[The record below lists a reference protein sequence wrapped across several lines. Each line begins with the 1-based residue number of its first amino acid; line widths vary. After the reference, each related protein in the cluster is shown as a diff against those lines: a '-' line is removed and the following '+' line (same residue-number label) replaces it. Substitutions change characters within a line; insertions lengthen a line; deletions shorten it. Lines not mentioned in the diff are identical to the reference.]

1 MHLVLEKIVG
11 WHVYTFGKLRQLYN
25 WVLSW
30 GNSKYGILALFLFA
44 FIESSFFPIPP
55 DVLLMALCLS
65 QPSKA
70 FWYAFVT
77 TVGSVLGGLFGYF
90 IGYALY
96 ETIGKLIIAA
106 LGYQAAFESV
116 GKLFA
121 ENAFLAIFGAAFT
134 PIPYKVF
141 TIAAGVWGIPL
152 PIFVLASLLG
162 RAGRFFAVSALLY
175 FAGPKLK
182 NFIDEYFNIVTFAA
196 FLLLIGGFIAVRW
209 L

>member
-134 PIPYKVF
+134 PIPYKVC

>member
-121 ENAFLAIFGAAFT
+121 ENAFL
-134 PIPYKVF
+134 
-141 TIAAGVWGIPL
+141 
-152 PIFVLASLLG
+152 
-162 RAGRFFAVSALLY
+162 
-175 FAGPKLK
+175 
-182 NFIDEYFNIVTFAA
+182 
-196 FLLLIGGFIAVRW
+196 
-209 L
+209 